1 MITHWNDLQQ
11 LTDIQHK
18 LIVQENSYTD
28 KDIEEFKESILYFI
42 DDFINQNIK
51 LYKKYDFETILFE
64 SLHQT
69 IIDAYSHIIDN
80 LSSDL
85 EHHIF
90 DAMEI
95 YFYKNNSFRSYS
107 GTSIIQKNDKIRIKK
122 LLKKYENVE
131 QPEQQ
136 TKEWFEFRKQGLS
149 ASDMEST

>member
-51 LYKKYDFETILFE
+51 LYKEYDFETIIFE
-64 SLHQT
+64 TLYDT

-80 LSSDL
+80 
-85 EHHIF
+85 H
-90 DAMEI
+90 
-95 YFYKNNSFRSYS
+95 
-107 GTSIIQKNDKIRIKK
+107 T
-122 LLKKYENVE
+122 LLLFHLY
-131 QPEQQ
+131 Q
-136 TKEWFEFRKQGLS
+136 
-149 ASDMEST
+149 